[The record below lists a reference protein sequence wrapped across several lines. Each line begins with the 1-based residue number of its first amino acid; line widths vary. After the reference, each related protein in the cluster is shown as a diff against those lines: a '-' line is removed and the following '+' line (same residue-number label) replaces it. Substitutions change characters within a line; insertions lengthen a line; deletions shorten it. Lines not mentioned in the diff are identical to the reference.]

1 MDVLNLMGG
10 SEKLFLMEGLDEPA
24 TDTGAGTVAEAE
36 VSISVSSSDE
46 QIEDLSSDQAADD
59 VVEVT
64 QNTAEMFYA
73 LSNMHNL
80 TKLLSSGELS
90 ASLYAMLNKNGSLD
104 ALTGTKLAS
113 CESLDPTGN
122 ATVATS
128 IKASLESRLA
138 AIDAKGNSKKGFQLI
153 EQSLA
158 KFKASF
164 EPVMETRFKNIAALV
179 AKLESEQVS
188 AEVSVSVTEPT
199 EEAPATTVTEIPEVP
214 ADAPEDTVPTPEVE
228 TSADV
233 ATPEEVE
240 EAIEALK
247 LASLSVTP
255 IMTHLGKMAE
265 GDTNAIAEVK
275 AFVNTIHTAN
285 KTFRRTMSG
294 TRKFVVSKQSL
305 LNACN
310 SYMKNVQEMNSVG
323 AIFHGATVLA
333 KSGQTATI
341 GTAES
346 FDSAKNLLLSIG
358 EANRYLTLTKKVMD
372 SSYYNLKFLATKFF
386 IKK

>member
-10 SEKLFLMEGLDEPA
+10 SEKLFFMEGIDDPTTE
-24 TDTGAGTVAEAE
+24 TGAGTVAEAE

-46 QIEDLSSDQAADD
+46 QIEDLASDQAADA
-59 VVEVT
+59 VTEVT

-80 TKLLSSGELS
+80 TKLLSTGELS
-90 ASLYAMLNKNGSLD
+90 ASLYTMLNKNGSLD

-122 ATVATS
+122 ATIATG
-128 IKASLESRLA
+128 IKASLENRLA
-138 AIDAKGNSKKGFQLI
+138 SVDAKGHPKKGFELI

-164 EPVMETRFKNIAALV
+164 EPVMETRFKAIAALV
-179 AKLESEQVS
+179 AKLESEEVS
-188 AEVSVSVTEPT
+188 AEVSVSVTEPS

-214 ADAPEDTVPTPEVE
+214 EDAPEDTVPTPEVE

-240 EAIEALK
+240 EAVEALK
-247 LASLSVTP
+247 FASLSVTP
-255 IMTHLGKMAE
+255 IMTQLGKMAE
-265 GDTNAIAEVK
+265 GDTQAIVDVK
-275 AFVNTIHTAN
+275 TFVNSIYTAN
-285 KTFRRTMSG
+285 KTLRRTMS
-294 TRKFVVSKQSL
+294 TPRKFVVSKQSL
-305 LNACN
+305 LNACK
-310 SYMKNVQEMNSVG
+310 SYMKNIQDMNSVG

-333 KSGQTATI
+333 KTGQTATV
-341 GTAES
+341 GTSES
-346 FDSAKNLLLSIG
+346 FESAKSLLLSIG